1 MNTTIDR
8 KTTLLSTTNLS
19 AVLTEDAT
27 QQAYEAVRFNAM
39 KHGILSRYTV
49 LSHENHAD
57 YESLVNSLMDEH
69 HPAGATEQH
78 LIEEL
83 ASVIW
88 RKRRVLQAE
97 GATINKGLK
106 ESARSAKT
114 IIPAAA
120 PFEMGLSGE
129 GADIRNF
136 MDLKPEDV
144 AESHQNARYD
154 IETSNRASAI
164 LRKGG
169 DRAYDKALRALMPDT
184 REWWQDNLDDEDYTA
199 DATGLAA
206 FIIERVTPYCYRQ
219 EKESRHHDAIVNQ
232 TVGEGLHAYK
242 LEKLSRY
249 ETHLDRKFERTL
261 AMLIKLKDL
270 RSTKTV

>member
-1 MNTTIDR
+1 M
-8 KTTLLSTTNLS
+8 KTTSDTANTAPLIPIADPNH
-19 AVLTEDAT
+19 
-27 QQAYEAVRFNAM
+27 QPYNAVRFNAL

-49 LSHENHAD
+49 LSHESHAD

-69 HPAGATEQH
+69 LPAGVTEQH

-97 GATINKGLK
+97 GATINKGLR
-106 ESARSAKT
+106 ESARNAKT
-114 IIPAAA
+114 VIPTAA
-120 PFEMGLSGE
+120 PFEAGLSGE
-129 GADIRNF
+129 TIDIRDL

-144 AESHQNARYD
+144 TENQRDARHD
-154 IETSNRASAI
+154 LDVTNKASAL

-169 DRAYDKALRALMPDT
+169 ERAYEKALHALLPDS
-184 REWWQDNLDDEDYTA
+184 RDWWESCVAEEEYTA
-199 DATGLAA
+199 DALGLES
-206 FIIERVTPYCYRQ
+206 FITEQLSPACHQQ

-232 TVGEGLHAYK
+232 TIGEGLQAYR

-270 RSTKTV
+270 RSNRTD

>member
-1 MNTTIDR
+1 MTTTA
-8 KTTLLSTTNLS
+8 KTDEIARVNPEPYG
-19 AVLTEDAT
+19 V
-27 QQAYEAVRFNAM
+27 VRFNAL

-49 LSHENHAD
+49 LSHENRDD

-69 HPAGATEQH
+69 LPAGATEQH

-97 GATINKGLK
+97 GATLNKGLK
-106 ESARSAKT
+106 ESSRNAKT
-114 IIPAAA
+114 IIPTAA
-120 PFEMGLSGE
+120 PFEMGLSGD
-129 GADIRNF
+129 GTDIRDL

-144 AESHQNARYD
+144 TESLRAARHD
-154 IETSNRASAI
+154 IDATNKASAI

-169 DRAYDKALRALMPDT
+169 DRAYDKALRALLPDS
-184 REWWQDNLDDEDYTA
+184 REWWEVHVEEQEFTP
-199 DATGLAA
+199 DAKGLAS
-206 FIIERVTPYCYRQ
+206 FLDEHLLPICYQQ
-219 EKESRHHDAIVNQ
+219 EKETRHHDAIVNQ
-232 TVGEGLHAYK
+232 TIGEGLQAYR

-270 RSTKTV
+270 RTGRGK